1 MKAKI
6 LVAVLV
12 AFGGSQQ
19 VAVAGG
25 PPTGGASEFTQI
37 ANNVQL
43 GMIYAKE
50 VNAYIMQGLQY
61 ETQLRNLIDNPFGL
75 LGKDI
80 GGIMNGV
87 GQLMAAGKS
96 IGSTMANIDKNFA
109 LKFKNPLAGDLATKF
124 TTWHETNTDTLQGA
138 LKSVGLHRDQFKT
151 DAQAIT
157 ALYNSA
163 SQVNGQL
170 AATKVVAEIA
180 AQQMIQLQSLQ
191 DLISA
196 QNLATST
203 YMASQTAKSQEEIR
217 SDAEMK
223 KGFKDAVIQLPAIQ
237 KIAAPKTWK
246 LYP

>member
-1 MKAKI
+1 MKTKIAVAI
-6 LVAVLV
+6 LVAL
-12 AFGGSQQ
+12 GGGVQ

-25 PPTGGASEFTQI
+25 PATGGSSEFTQI

-43 GMIYAKE
+43 GLIYAKE
-50 VNAYIMQGLQY
+50 VSAYITQALQY
-61 ETQLRNLIDNPFGL
+61 KTQLQNLIDNPFGL

-80 GGIMNGV
+80 GGLMNGV

-203 YMASQTAKSQEEIR
+203 FMASQTSREEATNQQNISMGKAYVPTYEKHGTEKIIDWKSI
-217 SDAEMK
+217 M
-223 KGFKDAVIQLPAIQ
+223 
-237 KIAAPKTWK
+237 PK
-246 LYP
+246 